1 MDVRDILSKV
11 DHTLLK
17 PDASSDEMIALC
29 EDAMKYGVASVCVP
43 PAYVARVR
51 GYLEG
56 RVPICTV
63 IGFPNG
69 YNSTFVKVFE
79 TTDAV
84 RAGADEIDV
93 VVNLGL
99 VKDGDSDGV
108 LAELHAVRD
117 ACAGKIMKVIIETAL
132 LTEQE
137 KIEMC
142 RIVSNCRADYIKTS
156 TGFASGGATREDVA
170 LLKSKVAPHVKVK
183 AAGGIKTLQD
193 AEDFINLGADRLGT
207 SSIVRIVKE
216 QNLLGLE

>member
-1 MDVRDILSKV
+1 MDVREILAKV

-29 EDAMKYGVASVCVP
+29 EDALKYGVASVCVP

-51 GYLEG
+51 GYLDG
-56 RVPICTV
+56 KVPICTV

-69 YNSTFVKVFE
+69 YSSTFVKVFE

-99 VKDGDSDGV
+99 VKDGDWDGV
-108 LAELHAVRD
+108 LAEQHAVRD

-137 KIEMC
+137 KLELC
-142 RIVSNCRADYIKTS
+142 RVVSKCRADYIKTS

-170 LLKSKVAPHVKVK
+170 LLKANVAPHVKVK

-193 AEDFINLGADRLGT
+193 AEDFIRLGADRLGT